1 MKSSKY
7 VWWVGGLAVAL
18 LAWAWLASVPWP
30 ASSDPANESWPD
42 LSTRD
47 SGASAQFPNTIW
59 TGVIAPVKNGPDL
72 GGYGA
77 HAVKDA
83 IAAKITSLPHALG

>member
-30 ASSDPANESWPD
+30 ASSDPADESWLNP
-42 LSTRD
+42 STQD
-47 SGASAQFPNTIW
+47 SGASALFANAIW
-59 TGVIAPVKNGPDL
+59 IRGLGIA
-72 GGYGA
+72 
-77 HAVKDA
+77 
-83 IAAKITSLPHALG
+83 